1 MNMVDIILK
10 KKAGEA
16 LSAEEIR
23 FFAQGAAA
31 GTIPDYQLSAL
42 LMAICWRGMNAQE
55 TTCLTMEMMHS
66 GGVVDLS
73 AIDGVCV
80 DKHSTG
86 GVGDTTTLVL
96 VPLAA
101 ACGAKVAKISG
112 RGLGHTGGTLDK
124 LESIP
129 GCSVEETEARFV
141 RQVQEIGCSVIGQTH
156 DLCPADK
163 ALYAL
168 RDVTGTVD
176 CIPLIAS
183 SIVSK
188 KLASGAGAI
197 VLDVKTGSGAL
208 MHTLEDSIALAKAMV
223 DIGAQAGKPIL
234 ALVTGMEQPLGTH
247 VGNALEVKEAI
258 DILSGR
264 AGGDLLAVS
273 LELGSRMLVAAGI
286 AENVEDGKARMK
298 RALESGA
305 GLEKLKEMIA
315 AQGGDAGVCD
325 DVTRLPQAKYLVPVP
340 APHDG
345 YVADMDTTAIGYCA
359 QDLGAGRKQ
368 KTDAID
374 PAVGLVMD
382 VRIGDFV
389 KRGDA
394 LDAAPEPDGAGGGR
408 DCPHAAGRQADER
421 ETRDAAAGVCGG
433 FTGRGRALKNA
444 FRPPA
449 ARRKRSKEK
458 YGRKAKKGELSQ
470 KGGAAGAPSEA
481 GSLRVCAGH
490 RRVAGSHAAA
500 NALYTDHSFYR

>member
-1 MNMVDIILK
+1 LTP
-10 KKAGEA
+10 
-16 LSAEEIR
+16 EEIR
-23 FFAQGAAA
+23 LFARGAADA
-31 GTIPDYQLSAL
+31 SIPDYQLAAL

-55 TTCLTMEMMHS
+55 TACLTMEMMHS
-66 GGVVDLS
+66 GSVIDLS

-129 GCSVEETEARFV
+129 GCGVEMTQERFI
-141 RQVQEIGCSVIGQTH
+141 RQVQEIGCAVIGQTQ

-176 CIPLIAS
+176 CVPLIAS

-208 MHTLEDSIALAKAMV
+208 MRTLEESIELAKAMV
-223 DIGAQAGKPIL
+223 DIGTQAGKPIL
-234 ALVTGMEQPLGTH
+234 ALVTGMDQPLGTH

-273 LELGSRMLVAAGI
+273 MELGSRMLIAAGL
-286 AENVEDGKARMK
+286 ARDTKEGKARMQA
-298 RALESGA
+298 ALESGA
-305 GLEKLKEMIA
+305 GLEKLREMITV
-315 AQGGDAGVCD
+315 QGGDGRVCD
-325 DVTRLPQAKYLVPVP
+325 DVGLLPQAAHRIAVP
-340 APHDG
+340 APRSGYIAQMDTTQIG
-345 YVADMDTTAIGYCA
+345 YVAQG
-359 QDLGAGRKQ
+359 LGAGRKE
-368 KTDAID
+368 KDDVID
-374 PAVGLVMD
+374 PAVGLVMN
-382 VRIGDFV
+382 VRIGDSV
-389 KRGDA
+389 EKGQPLA
-394 LDAAPEPDGAGGGR
+394 TLHVNNPAMAGEAAARMQQTIRIADEKPVLP
-408 DCPHAAGRQADER
+408 PLVYAAVSPQGVEGEEGRQA
-421 ETRDAAAGVCGG
+421 
-433 FTGRGRALKNA
+433 
-444 FRPPA
+444 
-449 ARRKRSKEK
+449 
-458 YGRKAKKGELSQ
+458 
-470 KGGAAGAPSEA
+470 
-481 GSLRVCAGH
+481 
-490 RRVAGSHAAA
+490 
-500 NALYTDHSFYR
+500 

>member
-10 KKAGEA
+10 KKAGGE
-16 LSAEEIR
+16 LNEEEIR
-23 FFAQGAAA
+23 FFARGAAD
-31 GTIPDYQLSAL
+31 GSIPDYQLSAL
-42 LMAICWRGMNAQE
+42 LMAICWQGMNAKE

-86 GVGDTTTLVL
+86 GVGDTTTLML

-129 GCSVEETEARFV
+129 GCSVEETEERFV
-141 RQVQEIGCSVIGQTH
+141 KQVQEIGCAVIGQTH

-168 RDVTGTVD
+168 RDVTGTVN

-188 KLASGAGAI
+188 KLASGAG
-197 VLDVKTGSGAL
+197 
-208 MHTLEDSIALAKAMV
+208 LA
-223 DIGAQAGKPIL
+223 
-234 ALVTGMEQPLGTH
+234 
-247 VGNALEVKEAI
+247 
-258 DILSGR
+258 
-264 AGGDLLAVS
+264 
-273 LELGSRMLVAAGI
+273 
-286 AENVEDGKARMK
+286 
-298 RALESGA
+298 
-305 GLEKLKEMIA
+305 KLKEMIA

-325 DVTRLPQAKYLVPVP
+325 DVTRLPQAKHLVPVP

-368 KTDAID
+368 KTDVID
-374 PAVGLVMD
+374 PAVGLVMN

-389 KRGDA
+389 KQGDA
-394 LDAAPEPDGAGGGR
+394 LATLHLNKPE
-408 DCPHAAGRQADER
+408 QAER
-421 ETRDAAAGVCGG
+421 AIARMQQAVKLTADKPAIPPLVYASVSPEGVA
-433 FTGRGRALKNA
+433 RGM
-444 FRPPA
+444 
-449 ARRKRSKEK
+449 
-458 YGRKAKKGELSQ
+458 
-470 KGGAAGAPSEA
+470 
-481 GSLRVCAGH
+481 
-490 RRVAGSHAAA
+490 
-500 NALYTDHSFYR
+500 

>member
-1 MNMVDIILK
+1 MNMVDLILK

-141 RQVQEIGCSVIGQTH
+141 RQVQEIGCAVIGQTH

-258 DILSGR
+258 DILAGR

-286 AENVEDGKARMK
+286 AENVED
-298 RALESGA
+298 
-305 GLEKLKEMIA
+305 
-315 AQGGDAGVCD
+315 GDAGVCD

-389 KRGDA
+389 KQGDA
-394 LDAAPEPDGAGGGR
+394 LATLHLNRMELAEGAIARMQQAVRLTSEKPATPPLVYAAVSPE
-408 DCPHAAGRQADER
+408 
-421 ETRDAAAGVCGG
+421 GV
-433 FTGRGRALKNA
+433 
-444 FRPPA
+444 
-449 ARRKRSKEK
+449 AR
-458 YGRKAKKGELSQ
+458 
-470 KGGAAGAPSEA
+470 
-481 GSLRVCAGH
+481 
-490 RRVAGSHAAA
+490 
-500 NALYTDHSFYR
+500 

>member
-141 RQVQEIGCSVIGQTH
+141 RQVQEIGCAVIGQTH

-258 DILSGR
+258 DILAGR

-286 AENVEDGKARMK
+286 AGNVEDGKARMK

-368 KTDAID
+368 KTDEID
-374 PAVGLVMD
+374 PAVGLVMN

-389 KRGDA
+389 KQGDA
-394 LDAAPEPDGAGGGR
+394 LATPVQQTGTQAEYFAQMRLSRQTARDEAVELLQETIAYADGDAASSAKLEGIISDALAESQIESLIVAKGYQDCVAYISEDGISVAV
-408 DCPHAAGRQADER
+408 AAQQDGQTQTD
-421 ETRDAAAGVCGG
+421 V
-433 FTGRGRALKNA
+433 ALLKDIV
-444 FRPPA
+444 
-449 ARRKRSKEK
+449 
-458 YGRKAKKGELSQ
+458 LSHT
-470 KGGAAGAPSEA
+470 S
-481 GSLRVCAGH
+481 
-490 RRVAGSHAAA
+490 
-500 NALYTDHSFYR
+500 

>member
-1 MNMVDIILK
+1 MKMVDVILK
-10 KKAGEA
+10 KKDGQA
-16 LSAEEIR
+16 LTPEEIR
-23 FFAQGAAA
+23 LFARGAADA
-31 GTIPDYQLSAL
+31 SIPDYQLAAL

-55 TTCLTMEMMHS
+55 TACLTMEMMHS
-66 GGVVDLS
+66 GSVIDLS

-129 GCSVEETEARFV
+129 GCGVEMTQERFI
-141 RQVQEIGCSVIGQTH
+141 RQVHEIGCAVIGQTQ

-176 CIPLIAS
+176 CVPLIAS

-208 MHTLEDSIALAKAMV
+208 MRTLEESIELAKAMV
-223 DIGAQAGKPIL
+223 DIGTQAGKPIL
-234 ALVTGMEQPLGTH
+234 ALVTGMDQPLGTH

-273 LELGSRMLVAAGI
+273 MELGSRMLIAAGL
-286 AENVEDGKARMK
+286 ARDTKEGKARMQA
-298 RALESGA
+298 ALESGA
-305 GLEKLKEMIA
+305 GLEKLREMITV
-315 AQGGDAGVCD
+315 QGGDGRVCD
-325 DVTRLPQAKYLVPVP
+325 DVGLLPQAAHRIAVP
-340 APHDG
+340 APRSGYIAQMDTTQIG
-345 YVADMDTTAIGYCA
+345 YVAQG
-359 QDLGAGRKQ
+359 LGAGRKE
-368 KTDAID
+368 KDDVID
-374 PAVGLVMD
+374 PAVGLVMN
-382 VRIGDFV
+382 VRIGDSV
-389 KRGDA
+389 EKGQPLA
-394 LDAAPEPDGAGGGR
+394 TLHVNNPAMAGEAAARMQQTIRIADEKPVIP
-408 DCPHAAGRQADER
+408 PLVYAAVSPQGVEGEEGRQA
-421 ETRDAAAGVCGG
+421 
-433 FTGRGRALKNA
+433 
-444 FRPPA
+444 
-449 ARRKRSKEK
+449 
-458 YGRKAKKGELSQ
+458 
-470 KGGAAGAPSEA
+470 
-481 GSLRVCAGH
+481 
-490 RRVAGSHAAA
+490 
-500 NALYTDHSFYR
+500 